1 MTSYRNMVRLLVLFF
16 FIAMIICGCASK
28 PYLDLTYQLPAPSA
42 SQKGNLVCL
51 TVKDARQNKTLFSNA
66 AKKEFQNFNGL
77 FNLSIV
83 DINKKQSQLGT
94 YKIEELFQKTLG
106 KRMQN
111 MGIKVQ
117 KGCLDQKPV
126 MQVDI
131 KKFKIDI
138 VNHRWKA
145 SVGYEAIFTRDG
157 KKKVKETI
165 SGNAERIKI
174 VGSKAAQS
182 VVEELFTD
190 MINRL
195 DINRL
200 FDQSIL

>member
-1 MTSYRNMVRLLVLFF
+1 MTSDRNMVRLLVLFF
-16 FIAMIICGCASK
+16 FITMIICGCASK

-51 TVKDARQNKTLFSNA
+51 TVKDTRQNKTLFSNA

-83 DINKKQSQLGT
+83 DIHKNQSQLGT
-94 YKIEELFQKTLG
+94 YKIEELFQKTLA

-117 KGCLDQKPV
+117 KRCMDQTPV

-131 KKFKIDI
+131 KTFKIDL
-138 VNHRWKA
+138 VDHRWKA
-145 SVGYEAIFTRDG
+145 SVGYDAIFTRDG

-165 SGNAERIKI
+165 TGNAERIKV
-174 VGSKAAQS
+174 VGSKAAQT

-200 FDQSIL
+200 YDQSIL